1 MAKVWSGF
9 KADIRPKKSIEL
21 LAHSLPAGQTWVE
34 YIASDPTPCF
44 LQLGIENWRE
54 AITVTDTA
62 YWTTSECEREP
73 NSLCELYSYAKGA
86 SRYDVRKIFR
96 YFDPLLV
103 RIWI

>member
-73 NSLCELYSYAKGA
+73 NGLCELYSYAKGTTTTTKQGL
-86 SRYDVRKIFR
+86 DVTE
-96 YFDPLLV
+96 LQ
-103 RIWI
+103 